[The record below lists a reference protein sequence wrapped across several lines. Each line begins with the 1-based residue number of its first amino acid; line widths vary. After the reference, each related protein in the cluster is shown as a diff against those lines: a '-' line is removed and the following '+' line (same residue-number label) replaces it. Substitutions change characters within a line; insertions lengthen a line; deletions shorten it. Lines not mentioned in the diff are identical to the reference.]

1 MNKKLI
7 IKGNNI
13 LMRLFYI
20 MAVVSELNELKLV
33 RLYNMNEQFK

>member
-20 MAVVSELNELKLV
+20 MAVVSERNELKLV

>member
-13 LMRLFYI
+13 LMGLFYI
-20 MAVVSELNELKLV
+20 MAVVSERNELKLV